1 MIFFSSFLFCLAE
14 LKYDSNNYT
23 VFAFFVFFNP
33 VFLARIAS
41 EKLYKNPYFSLFTS
55 VSCLTQSKTAQSHS
69 VPFLLTYGLEDGLK
83 ELLTFYTFLQ
93 INTKII
99 IH

>member
-1 MIFFSSFLFCLAE
+1 MFCLAE

-41 EKLYKNPYFSLFTS
+41 EKLYKNPYFSFVYFSFLFDTKQNGTES
-55 VSCLTQSKTAQSHS
+55 LCTV
-69 VPFLLTYGLEDGLK
+69 
-83 ELLTFYTFLQ
+83 FY
-93 INTKII
+93 
-99 IH
+99 